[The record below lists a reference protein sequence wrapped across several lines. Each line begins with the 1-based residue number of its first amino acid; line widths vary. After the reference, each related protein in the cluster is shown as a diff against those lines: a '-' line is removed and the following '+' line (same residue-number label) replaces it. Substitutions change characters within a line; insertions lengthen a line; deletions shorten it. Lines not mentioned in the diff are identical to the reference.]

1 MLIPEHVNSLL
12 EKYSKYYRLF
22 SFFGAQKTAVAFLVT
37 AVPLFLLQLGA
48 EFYLFAL
55 ENHVSCANRA
65 HLAAH

>member
-22 SFFGAQKTAVAFLVT
+22 AFLAHKKTAVTFLVT
-37 AVPLFLLQLGA
+37 AVPIFLLQLGA

-55 ENHVSCANRA
+55 EDHVSCANRA